1 MKKAD
6 YSRQIGLVDTQ
17 DFKDNTISIVGCG
30 AIGSYVAS
38 SLAKMGLTKFCL
50 YDFDKVEPHNLPNQF
65 FKEKDIGKYK
75 VDATIKAMSDFNSSI
90 SILAFNNKVEDVG
103 FPLDAKI
110 VISCV
115 DSMEVRKY
123 IFEKSKKK
131 KGVQLFIDCRMGGLQ
146 GQVYLVDMTSKKEI
160 KNYEKSLFSSAEAVQ
175 IRCTEKSIIFTVL
188 GIASIVCN
196 QIVKVIRG
204 EKIKNF
210 IVLDYIVPQLF

>member
-6 YSRQIGLVDTQ
+6 YQRQIGLVDIES
-17 DFKDNTISIVGCG
+17 FKDNAISIIGCG

-38 SLAKMGLTKFCL
+38 SLAKMGLTKFIL
-50 YDFDKVEPHNLPNQF
+50 YDFDKIEAHNLPNQF

-75 VDATIKAMSDFNSSI
+75 INATIKTMSEFNSSI
-90 SILAFNNKVEDVG
+90 EIIAFNNKVEDVG

-123 IFEKSKKK
+123 IFEESKKS

-146 GQVYLVDMTSKKEI
+146 GQVYLIDMTKKKEI
-160 KNYEKSLFSSAEAVQ
+160 KNYEKSLFSEEEAVP

-188 GIASIVCN
+188 GIASLVCG
-196 QIVKVIRG
+196 QIVKIIQG
-204 EKIKNF
+204 EKIQNY
-210 IVLDYIVPQLF
+210 IVLDYSVPQLI